1 MTTPPYVPPPMPI
14 GTAAVS
20 WIDTNNIAQLH
31 VYSTDGNN
39 ITERYWAGSAWA
51 STNFLAKGGQ
61 VSATCYVLNGQ
72 PYIRVYCNYEDVT
85 TEWCSDAGS
94 AWYTG
99 SYTPA

>member
-1 MTTPPYVPPPMPI
+1 M
-14 GTAAVS
+14 
-20 WIDTNNIAQLH
+20 
-31 VYSTDGNN
+31 
-39 ITERYWAGSAWA
+39 
-51 STNFLAKGGQ
+51 
-61 VSATCYVLNGQ
+61 SATCYVLNGQ